1 MSEIPHIASLKR
13 TSPIVLPNDISFM
26 IIRLFLLAIFFKSS
40 GRIATKRNEM
50 YSNVCTY
57 NPLPERVF
65 FFTFLHLIFILFGG
79 EKCRSSTNGRV
90 VSGFR
95 SCCDP
100 AGHIENVPPNPPFL
114 DNIFLLLLFR
124 LLLLHFPNI

>member
-50 YSNVCTY
+50 YSNVYTTPSRKEY
-57 NPLPERVF
+57 F
-65 FFTFLHLIFILFGG
+65 FFSFFTFNFYFIWRG
-79 EKCRSSTNGRV
+79 KV
-90 VSGFR
+90 
-95 SCCDP
+95 
-100 AGHIENVPPNPPFL
+100 
-114 DNIFLLLLFR
+114 
-124 LLLLHFPNI
+124 